1 MMRVGFEKRLNTSN
15 RLKIGVSVGA
25 VIVAIILAG
34 IFLQIVG
41 VNPIQSYSIVWNQIF
56 LDKWGWQDLLVKM
69 IPLLLT
75 GLAVSIAAQ
84 MKIWNIGAEGQLYMG
99 AFAGTWV
106 ALNFDQS
113 GSVWVIIPAMLI
125 AAFIAGGFWALIPAV
140 LRAKFRVNEIITT
153 LLMNYIAISWVDYWL
168 YGAWRDPGT
177 NNFPITRTFA
187 ESAVMPKLGSTSIHI
202 GLLVGIILVL
212 IAFFVLE
219 KTKPG
224 VLIRITGDNPYAA
237 EYSGIK
243 IRKLIMLVLVVSGAV
258 AGLAGIAEVSGVH
271 QRLQAGFSIGYG
283 YTGILIAWL
292 ARNHPLGVLITSF
305 FMAAVFVG
313 GELLQ
318 IEFSLPIAMVHLF
331 EGIILFCVLGA
342 DIFTTYRLKFRKAV

>member
-1 MMRVGFEKRLNTSN
+1 MILVGFEKRLQSS
-15 RLKIGVSVGA
+15 RWLKIGISIG
-25 VIVAIILAG
+25 AIIFALILGGMFLFLVG
-34 IFLQIVG
+34 ID
-41 VNPIQSYSIVWNQIF
+41 PIRSYGIVWNQIF
-56 LDKWGWQDLLVKM
+56 MDKWGWQDLLVKM

-106 ALNFDQS
+106 VLNFDQS
-113 GSVWVIIPAMLI
+113 YSAWVVIPAMLL
-125 AAFIAGGFWALIPAV
+125 ASFVAGGFWALIPAV
-140 LRAKFRVNEIITT
+140 LRAKYKVNEIITT
-153 LLMNYIAISWVDYWL
+153 LLMNYIAISWLDYWL

-177 NNFPITRTFA
+177 NNFPVTRTFA
-187 ESAVMPKLGSTSIHI
+187 ESAVMPKLGNSSIHL
-202 GLLVGIILVL
+202 GLLLGIALAI
-212 IAFFVLE
+212 IAFFLLE
-219 KTKPG
+219 QTQTG
-224 VLIRITGDNPYAA
+224 VLIRITGDNPFAA

-243 IRKLIMLVLVVSGAV
+243 ITRLIIGVLVISGAV
-258 AGLAGIAEVSGVH
+258 AGLAGIVEVSGVH
-271 QRLQAGFSIGYG
+271 QRLQANFSIGYG

-292 ARNHPLGVLITSF
+292 ARNHPLGVLATSF

-342 DIFTTYRLKFRKAV
+342 DIFTSYRLKLRRAV